1 MSIYKKFKN
10 RRNNLADKLG
20 DGLAIIF
27 NSDELS
33 RNRDCNYPFR
43 SDSYFHY
50 LSGFPEAEA
59 VIIVFGGEN
68 PKSIIFSKPKDE
80 SKEIWDGFIYGP
92 EEAAKQFLFEEAYS
106 INEINKIIPKILK
119 EYIPNKNIYCIP
131 QTTLSNI
138 GIKTRVN
145 IKKWVGKQNIKD
157 EFCDLS
163 KILDEMRCL
172 KSEDE
177 IDIMQ
182 KSADIAAKAHVHA
195 MRITKP
201 GKYEYQIEIVS
212 GYSVKN

>member
-68 PKSIIFSKPKDE
+68 PRT
-80 SKEIWDGFIYGP
+80 
-92 EEAAKQFLFEEAYS
+92 
-106 INEINKIIPKILK
+106 N
-119 EYIPNKNIYCIP
+119 
-131 QTTLSNI
+131 
-138 GIKTRVN
+138 R
-145 IKKWVGKQNIKD
+145 
-157 EFCDLS
+157 
-163 KILDEMRCL
+163 
-172 KSEDE
+172 
-177 IDIMQ
+177 
-182 KSADIAAKAHVHA
+182 
-195 MRITKP
+195 
-201 GKYEYQIEIVS
+201 
-212 GYSVKN
+212 